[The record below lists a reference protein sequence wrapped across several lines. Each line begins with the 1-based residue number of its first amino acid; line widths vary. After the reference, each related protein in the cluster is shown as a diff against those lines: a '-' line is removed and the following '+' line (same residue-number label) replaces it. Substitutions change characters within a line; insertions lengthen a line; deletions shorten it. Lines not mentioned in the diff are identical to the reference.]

1 MEGYAYYNGKI
12 GKCRDIS
19 IPLTDRLIYFGD
31 GIYEVMIGRSN
42 MLFLPEDHIDRLFFG
57 INELN
62 IYCAFSK
69 DDLISLIYRLI
80 NISGY
85 ESYMIYI
92 SVSRDADERTH
103 SYIDCTSANLLIII
117 KEFSLSKSDG
127 LKLITLNDD
136 RYNYCHIK
144 TVNLLPSVIAATK
157 AQIAGCDEAV
167 FIRGGIVTECAHSNI
182 FIIKN
187 ETLITHPISSS
198 ILPGVTR
205 KHLIKIAKD
214 LKIPVIERGFT
225 KSELM
230 TSDEVIVTS
239 TTKFANEAK
248 IIDGN
253 SVGGKSQRLLEE
265 LKRYILDLYQK
276 I

>member
-69 DDLISLIYRLI
+69 DDIISLIYRLI
-80 NISGY
+80 SISGY

-117 KEFSLSKSDG
+117 KEFSLPRYDG

-187 ETLITHPISSS
+187 ETLITHPISPS

-248 IIDGN
+248 IIDGHF
-253 SVGGKSQRLLEE
+253 VGGKNKRLLEE
-265 LKRYILDLYQK
+265 LKRHILDLYQK

>member
-69 DDLISLIYRLI
+69 DDLISLVYRLI

>member
-205 KHLIKIAKD
+205 KHLIKIAGE
-214 LKIPVIERGFT
+214 LGVPVIERGFT

-248 IIDGN
+248 IIDGHF
-253 SVGGKSQRLLEE
+253 VGGKNKRLLEE
-265 LKRYILDLYQK
+265 LKRHILDLYQK

>member
-214 LKIPVIERGFT
+214 LKIPVIESGFT

-248 IIDGN
+248 IIDGHF
-253 SVGGKSQRLLEE
+253 VGGKNKRLLEE
-265 LKRYILDLYQK
+265 LKRHILDLYQK